1 MAAEPVKAADLDK
14 ARNRFESQQLM
25 SYVSVANKAFGLA
38 CHEVLG
44 DADGI
49 NREQEQYMSVT
60 AEEIASIA
68 GLTFRSGNCSVI
80 NYLPGKRRETT

>member
-1 MAAEPVKAADLDK
+1 
-14 ARNRFESQQLM
+14 
-25 SYVSVANKAFGLA
+25 
-38 CHEVLG
+38 LG